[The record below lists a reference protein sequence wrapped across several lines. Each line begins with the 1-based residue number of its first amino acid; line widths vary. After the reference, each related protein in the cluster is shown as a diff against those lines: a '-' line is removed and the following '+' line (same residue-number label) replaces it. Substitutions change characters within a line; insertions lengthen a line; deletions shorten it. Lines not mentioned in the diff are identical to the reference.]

1 MENFAPLTLIR
12 LKLFLQNLR
21 QQQDNANF
29 ATNDLFIKNCDVIL
43 VCADVTSRMTVAG
56 NLTINVFQ
64 LLQRNPHI
72 PSMLVLTKTDRLKY
86 RTNYKFQ
93 NLERQNARMLKLVDI
108 LDKITEGNLFY
119 FYAVGSDTK

>member
-1 MENFAPLTLIR
+1 
-12 LKLFLQNLR
+12 
-21 QQQDNANF
+21 
-29 ATNDLFIKNCDVIL
+29 
-43 VCADVTSRMTVAG
+43 MTVAG

-108 LDKITEGNLFY
+108 VDKITEGNIFY